1 MKNLKPSIPSM
12 VSHLDF
18 PRYLDLIIGKI
29 CYRTSNLNEL
39 PILHRQLQYLL
50 DTIIKI
56 VVICHKTP
64 HSLKY

>member
-1 MKNLKPSIPSM
+1 MKSLKHSTPSI

-18 PRYLDLIIGKI
+18 PRYLDLIIGKF

-50 DTIIKI
+50 GTIMKI

-64 HSLKY
+64 HS